1 MTRGNNNTVHLGL
14 QDWLV
19 LASILLAIVIP
30 SVALWAQVQRQVA
43 EILVH
48 QSYILDRLNEL
59 EEPMP

>member
-1 MTRGNNNTVHLGL
+1 MTRTHHNTVHLGI

-19 LASILLAIVIP
+19 LAGVLLAVIIP

-48 QSYILDRLNEL
+48 QGYILERLAQL
-59 EEPMP
+59 EEHEP

>member
-1 MTRGNNNTVHLGL
+1 MTRSGSNTVHLGL

-19 LASILLAIVIP
+19 LGGILLAVVVP

-48 QSYILDRLNEL
+48 QAYILDRIDAL
-59 EEPMP
+59 ESSQ